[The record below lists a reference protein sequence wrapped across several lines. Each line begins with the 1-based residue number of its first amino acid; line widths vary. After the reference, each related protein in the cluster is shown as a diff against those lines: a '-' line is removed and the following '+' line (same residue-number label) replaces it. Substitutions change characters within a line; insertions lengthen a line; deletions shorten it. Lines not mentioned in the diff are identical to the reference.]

1 MICNYKKMCRKHC
14 VKRIIYTEVS
24 FFLILENKNFNLQE
38 VEKYLRIQMLIK
50 VNNLLKQSRNTL
62 V

>member
-1 MICNYKKMCRKHC
+1 MCRKHC

-38 VEKYLRIQMLIK
+38 VQKNLRIQMLIK

>member
-1 MICNYKKMCRKHC
+1 MCRKHC

-24 FFLILENKNFNLQE
+24 FFLILENKDFNLQE
-38 VEKYLRIQMLIK
+38 VQKYLRIQMLIK

-62 V
+62 ARKS